1 MENANVQFGLV
12 PFASV
17 LALLFA
23 WYFYA
28 QLKKTSEGTPRM
40 VYIADAVRKGAMSY
54 LRQQYKVV
62 ALFFSMGLYGI
73 SGDRFDFRCR
83 RCVGFAY
90 WQTEHGLCTCSVHGQ
105 CRRRMGQCQKIR

>member
-1 MENANVQFGLV
+1 MENANVLFGLV

-40 VYIADAVRKGAMSY
+40 VYIADAVRKGAMS
-54 LRQQYKVV
+54 
-62 ALFFSMGLYGI
+62 
-73 SGDRFDFRCR
+73 
-83 RCVGFAY
+83 
-90 WQTEHGLCTCSVHGQ
+90 
-105 CRRRMGQCQKIR
+105 

>member
-28 QLKKTSEGTPRM
+28 QLKRTSEGTPRM
-40 VYIADAVRKGAMSY
+40 VYIAE
-54 LRQQYKVV
+54 
-62 ALFFSMGLYGI
+62 
-73 SGDRFDFRCR
+73 CR
-83 RCVGFAY
+83 TQRSNVLSSA
-90 WQTEHGLCTCSVHGQ
+90 T
-105 CRRRMGQCQKIR
+105 I

>member
-1 MENANVQFGLV
+1 MESANVLFWLV

-90 WQTEHGLCTCSVHGQ
+90 
-105 CRRRMGQCQKIR
+105 

>member
-40 VYIADAVRKGAMSY
+40 VYIADAVRKGSMSY
-54 LRQQYKVV
+54 LRQQYKGRCIV
-62 ALFFSMGLYGI
+62 FFDGTLWYKG
-73 SGDRFDFRCR
+73 
-83 RCVGFAY
+83 
-90 WQTEHGLCTCSVHGQ
+90 
-105 CRRRMGQCQKIR
+105 

>member
-28 QLKKTSEGTPRM
+28 QLKRTSEGTPRM
-40 VYIADAVRKGAMSY
+40 VYIAVSY
-54 LRQQYKVV
+54 THLTLPTI
-62 ALFFSMGLYGI
+62 A
-73 SGDRFDFRCR
+73 
-83 RCVGFAY
+83 
-90 WQTEHGLCTCSVHGQ
+90 
-105 CRRRMGQCQKIR
+105 